1 MALTIENRYVN
12 GNYLAANPDW
22 DSADAPWKA
31 SLVAAI
37 LNKHAVAPAS
47 IADVGC
53 GSGDVLANLR
63 LLFPSAALTG
73 FDVSPQL
80 DKFWSKHRD
89 IRFERSDFL
98 ETRERFDVLMML
110 DVFEHVRDPFTFL
123 EKARGVAKNFV
134 FHIPLDLSALS
145 VARGVPL
152 MRQREGVG
160 HLHFYT
166 KDLAL
171 KTLTECGYVTLDWQY
186 TNAYATLATHRTW
199 KTLLAALPRQLVAAF
214 SKDFAVRLL
223 GGETLIVLARAAP
236 T

>member
-1 MALTIENRYVN
+1 MGITIENRYVN
-12 GNYLAANPDW
+12 GKYLAANPDW

-31 SLVAAI
+31 SLVAGI
-37 LNKHAVAPAS
+37 LNKHAISPAS

-53 GSGDVLANLR
+53 GSGDVLANLQ
-63 LLFPSAALTG
+63 LQFPSATLTG
-73 FDVSPQL
+73 FDISPQL
-80 DKFWSKHRD
+80 DKFWSKHRG
-89 IRFERSDFL
+89 ITFERSDFL
-98 ETRERFDVLMML
+98 QTKQRFDVLLML

-123 EKARGVAKNFV
+123 EQARSIARQFI
-134 FHIPLDLSALS
+134 FHIPLDMSALS

-171 KTLTECGYVTLDWQY
+171 KTLTECGYVTIDWQY
-186 TNAYATLATHRTW
+186 TNAYATLSTHRTW
-199 KTLLAALPRQLVAAF
+199 KTLLAALPRQLAGAIA
-214 SKDFAVRLL
+214 KDFAVRVL
-223 GGETLIVLARAAP
+223 GGETLIVLARPGP